1 MRTLGCGFSVIVRES
16 ACQRKSAFWN
26 ILRSEKIIKNGKNM
40 KNMKVAIVER
50 LVKDIKSKNIFGN
63 KKQQYL
69 IAGFYF
75 LSVIEFLGIFYL
87 SWSNKICQN
96 FKFQQT

>member
-1 MRTLGCGFSVIVRES
+1 
-16 ACQRKSAFWN
+16 
-26 ILRSEKIIKNGKNM
+26 
-40 KNMKVAIVER
+40 MKVAIVER